1 MEKITVML
9 VDDHQ
14 VMRKG
19 LRLVLEDKGEVEVIA
34 EASTGEEAID
44 LIDRL
49 STDVVI
55 MDLSLPGING
65 IEAIKKI
72 KELKPEQ
79 RVLALTM
86 HEDPVF
92 LEKVLSAG
100 GNGFVLKRVADV
112 ELMTAIKAVNRGEVY
127 VDTSFQR
134 YLITRALNTESQGK
148 SRVSVELTAREKEIL
163 RLIALGYSNQ
173 EIAEKLIISVKTVE
187 NHKTRIKDKLEIT
200 SRSKLVRYAMEQGL
214 I

>member
-1 MEKITVML
+1 MEKITVVL

-19 LRLVLEDKGEVEVIA
+19 LRLVLEDKGEIEVVA
-34 EASTGEEAID
+34 EVSTGEEAVD
-44 LIDRL
+44 LMTHL
-49 STDVVI
+49 SPDVVI

-72 KELKPEQ
+72 KELNSEQ

-86 HEDPVF
+86 HEDGLF
-92 LEKVLSAG
+92 LDKVLSAG
-100 GNGFVLKRVADV
+100 GNGFVLKRAADE
-112 ELMTAIKAVNRGEVY
+112 ELLAAIKAVHRGEVY
-127 VDTSFQR
+127 VDTSLQR
-134 YLITRALNTESQGK
+134 YLVTRALKPESQGK
-148 SRVSVELTAREKEIL
+148 SRVSVELTAREKEVL
-163 RLIALGYSNQ
+163 RLVALGYSNQ

>member
-19 LRLVLEDKGEVEVIA
+19 LRLVLEDKGDIEVIA
-34 EASTGEEAID
+34 EASTGEEAFE
-44 LIDRL
+44 LIHRL
-49 STDVVI
+49 SPDVII
-55 MDLSLPGING
+55 MDLSLPGMNG
-65 IEAIKKI
+65 IEAMKKI

-86 HEDPVF
+86 HEDVLF

-100 GNGFVLKRVADV
+100 GNGFVLKRAADE
-112 ELMTAIKAVNRGEVY
+112 ELLAAIKAVYRGEVY
-127 VDTSFQR
+127 IDTSLQR
-134 YLITRALNTESQGK
+134 YLVERALKPESQGN
-148 SRVSVELTAREKEIL
+148 SRVTVELTAREKEIL
-163 RLIALGYSNQ
+163 QLVALGYSNQ

>member
-1 MEKITVML
+1 MEKITVVL

-14 VMRKG
+14 VIRKG
-19 LRLVLEDKGEVEVIA
+19 LRLVLEDKGDIEVVA
-34 EASTGEEAID
+34 EASTGEEAIEVAT
-44 LIDRL
+44 RL
-49 STDVVI
+49 FPDVII

-72 KELKPEQ
+72 KELNPQQ
-79 RVLALTM
+79 RILALTM
-86 HEDPVF
+86 HEDVLF

-100 GNGFVLKRVADV
+100 GNGFVLKRAADE
-112 ELMTAIKAVNRGEVY
+112 ELLAAIKAVYRGEVY
-127 VDTSFQR
+127 IDTGLQR
-134 YLITRALNTESQGK
+134 YLVTRALNPVGSVKT
-148 SRVSVELTAREKEIL
+148 RDLVELTQRETEIL
-163 RLIALGYSNQ
+163 RLVALGYSNQ

-187 NHKTRIKDKLEIT
+187 NHKTRIKEKLGTT

>member
-1 MEKITVML
+1 MEKITVVL

-19 LRLVLEDKGEVEVIA
+19 LRLVLEDKGEIEVVA

-44 LIDRL
+44 IVNRL
-49 STDVVI
+49 SPDVVI

-65 IEAIKKI
+65 IEAMKKI
-72 KELKPEQ
+72 KELRPEQ

-86 HEDPVF
+86 HEDVLF

-100 GNGFVLKRVADV
+100 GNGFVLKRVADE
-112 ELMTAIKAVNRGEVY
+112 ELLAAIKAVHRGEVY
-127 VDTSFQR
+127 VDTSLQR
-134 YLITRALNTESQGK
+134 YLVTRALEPESQGK

-163 RLIALGYSNQ
+163 QFVALGYSNQ
-173 EIAEKLIISVKTVE
+173 EIAGKLIISVKTVE

>member
-1 MEKITVML
+1 MEKITVVL

-19 LRLVLEDKGEVEVIA
+19 LRLVLEDKGEIEVVA
-34 EASTGEEAID
+34 EASTGEEAVD
-44 LIDRL
+44 LMNRL
-49 STDVVI
+49 SPDVVI
-55 MDLSLPGING
+55 MDLSLPGMNG

-86 HEDPVF
+86 HEDVLF
-92 LEKVLSAG
+92 LDKVLSAG
-100 GNGFVLKRVADV
+100 GNGFVLKRAADE
-112 ELMTAIKAVNRGEVY
+112 ELLAAIKVVHRGEVY
-127 VDTSFQR
+127 VDTSLQR
-134 YLITRALNTESQGK
+134 YLVTRALKPESQGK

-163 RLIALGYSNQ
+163 QLVALGYSNQ